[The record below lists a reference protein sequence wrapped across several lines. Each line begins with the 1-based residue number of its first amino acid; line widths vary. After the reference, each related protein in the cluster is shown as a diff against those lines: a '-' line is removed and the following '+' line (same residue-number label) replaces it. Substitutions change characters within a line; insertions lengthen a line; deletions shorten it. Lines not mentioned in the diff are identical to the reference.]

1 MNDQIHNQ
9 PIAVTIPEAV
19 RLTGIGRSK
28 LYELFRRGDLKPRKA
43 GKRTLLIRTELE
55 EYISSLPVSA

>member
-1 MNDQIHNQ
+1 MNDQIHTQ